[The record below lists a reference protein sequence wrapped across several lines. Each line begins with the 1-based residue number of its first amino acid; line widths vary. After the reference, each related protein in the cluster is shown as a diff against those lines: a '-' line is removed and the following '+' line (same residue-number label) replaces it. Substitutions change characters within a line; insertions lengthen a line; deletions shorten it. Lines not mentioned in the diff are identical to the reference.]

1 MTFIKINVNNG
12 FKYAQLRARQC
23 GDEVL
28 MKCWDC
34 WGVMALG
41 PGQVILGLLL
51 VSIPD
56 LLKARRI
63 AHVLLSVLA
72 KLAESTIK
80 TVKD

>member
-1 MTFIKINVNNG
+1 
-12 FKYAQLRARQC
+12 
-23 GDEVL
+23 
-28 MKCWDC
+28 
-34 WGVMALG
+34 MALG
-41 PGQVILGLLL
+41 LGLLL

-56 LLKARRI
+56 LLKARQI